1 MASELNTKKASKN
14 PLTKALV
21 KSLIEILLTELF
33 YLIIEENEL
42 QVGLNGTKKKAL
54 ENHVYIRIQTNVVTH
69 PRTHHK

>member
-33 YLIIEENEL
+33 YLILENNEL
-42 QVGLNGTKKKAL
+42 GLNGTKKKAL